1 MSTPEQPAAPSPAA
15 PPAPHEN
22 LFERVEGKI
31 FPHGEPAA
39 LQALTGEARTALR
52 GHSAQL
58 IHVAASILAE
68 DWPGGEQAAS
78 KVLEIAL
85 GVAKVAGIA
94 L

>member
-15 PPAPHEN
+15 PPAPHETIP
-22 LFERVEGKI
+22 ERVEGWFKHD
-31 FPHGEPAA
+31 PA
-39 LQALTGEARTALR
+39 LQALTADAQAALR

-68 DWPGGEQAAS
+68 DWPGGEQAAA